1 VGKVGR
7 TSAEFLHLPCCTFP
21 PLHPLF
27 LPASFVRPS
36 WPKTLVRCNSVSFS
50 DFISF
55 YFFARIMNEKP
66 VGAWR
71 ARESKITLLAKLSPE
86 FALLFLI
93 SWA

>member
-1 VGKVGR
+1 VLHF
-7 TSAEFLHLPCCTFP
+7 SAAPSAF
-21 PLHPLF
+21 
-27 LPASFVRPS
+27 PASFFCA
-36 WPKTLVRCNSVSFS
+36 PKLAKNFGSLQQRQFLR
-50 DFISF
+50 FISF

-71 ARESKITLLAKLSPE
+71 ARESKITLLAKLPPE